1 MTAIIRYGHATTY
14 SLAAQQNSYPLVR
27 SLSIHNSKDDASD
40 NSAKLPPE
48 LRLRLTSDPEIF
60 SPEEWCI
67 DSLAP
72 GQTVILPERP
82 LNISHDFL
90 LKQTEQV
97 KVSMKLVLYANS
109 EPASE
114 LVVEEFAID
123 ILPASFWGGET
134 RQPELLA
141 AFVKPNGIYVE
152 SLVKQVTELL
162 ETAGHGRSA
171 DGYQSHTR
179 EKPYLM
185 AACLWNVIFSQ
196 RLAYV
201 SPPPGFARNG
211 QRVRLPADI
220 STSGM
225 TACLDS
231 SLLFASCL
239 ELMGLN
245 PVIALTEGHAFVGVW
260 LIDDCFPLLTCDDP
274 MDLRKRVDSRDM
286 VLFESTL
293 ITNDSPVTFEETK
306 AAARELINEDK
317 EKDFVFVLDVSQAR
331 AKKIKPLSTIEVR
344 TEEVGGSAPG
354 PLPIPPVPPLP
365 PVRPDEKAIEE
376 TPDTRIDSWQRKLLD
391 LTKRN
396 ALLNLRDNAVA
407 IKLYCPAIGELEDR
421 LAEGKSFKFQA
432 AEESPHN
439 DEERSSEIFRLQ
451 MGKSLHKEFALEQ
464 LSKEI
469 VIANMPRKKLD
480 ANSVNLFRKAKNDL
494 LEGGSNTLYL
504 ALGMLRWKENPED
517 EKSFRAP
524 LILIPAELKRSSAK
538 APVKL
543 KQLEDEAPIFNL
555 TLIEFLDSEYDID
568 LNHFRGELP
577 EDHSGVDVDGIWN
590 TVRHAVSEQPGFE
603 VVEEVALASFSFAKY
618 LMWKDLKDRLSDLK
632 DNLFVK
638 HLVDKPQ
645 EAYHQDTSFI
655 DYQDVDAKI
664 DPKNMFIPL
673 NCDSSQLVAVE
684 ASAKKQ
690 DFVLE
695 GPPGTGKSET
705 IANIICHN
713 LALGRKVLFVA
724 EKMAALN
731 VVYRRME
738 KIGLDHLC
746 LELHSN
752 KANKK
757 AVLEQLRLATSRHS
771 HFSSESWVASTKE
784 LTQRRDHLNK
794 YVTELH
800 KKSDYG
806 LTVRE
811 LITRDIFYKKQHN
824 LSLGWPIGLQ
834 SPPIKSSIDLENI
847 LEIARYAGLAYADI
861 TILNPYEF
869 RAITAT
875 NWSNAWQSQ
884 LIDVLSRYKN
894 LIMITAEA
902 ADALTSEIDVSI
914 DRKSYLSLHQISS
927 LSALVASAQLY
938 PMGYLFQ
945 KDRKAVV
952 ASIQVISEN
961 KRKFDS
967 ALSLIKCGVSP
978 EILEQSPIDDW
989 ISLYEES
996 EKQSRLH
1003 SFFTRFKIN
1012 RAAKKL
1018 GYSKFEDLSV
1028 LMPLKNAQ
1036 LLREQIASSA
1046 DMLISDGIW
1055 TGWDTS
1061 SEWLGEA
1068 AVRAEEAY
1076 SNLSILMNLTN
1087 DPTQILSVMKARL
1100 VDGRDFLDESKL
1112 TNSNNAFA
1120 RLFKSYSEVR
1130 QEAETLGLGFDSEE
1144 ILSATT
1150 TTIEKL
1156 LLQAPKFKI
1165 WCSWQGAKKA
1175 AVDSKLAH
1183 AVEAL
1188 ENGILTPSETESQVL
1203 TAFCRWLAPQLI
1215 DASDILVNF
1224 KSSNH
1229 EQLISEF
1236 RDLDAT
1242 IAANTSKYVAGL
1254 IANRS
1259 PDPFGKDSPKEFSIL
1274 ARELQKKQ
1282 RHKPVRQLFLEMGTR
1297 VLDLTPCMMMSPL
1310 SVAQFLPSS
1319 FKGFDLVVFDEAS
1332 QMTTWDSVG
1341 AIARGQNV
1349 IVVGD
1354 PKQMPPTS
1362 FFSGAVSDDN
1372 PDEEDLES
1380 ILDQALAARLPHLRL
1395 QGHYRSRHETLIAF
1409 SNSKYYENA
1418 LITYPSSDTKESAV
1432 SLHRVQGVYSKGKG
1446 RNNPIEAKA
1455 VVNEITRRLL
1465 DPVLQKKSIGVVTL
1479 NTDQQRTIEDLL
1491 DVARRK
1497 YPQIETFFNS
1507 TDSYDGV
1514 FIKNLESV
1522 QGDERDVI
1530 ILSLGYGPTEPGG
1543 NTMSMNFGPL
1553 NKSGGERRLNV
1564 AITRAT
1570 TEILVF
1576 ASFDSSMIDL
1586 SRSSALAVEHLKH
1599 YLEFAERGPIA
1610 LAEQATADFG
1620 VDQFDSDFEQAVAW
1634 ALRDKGWKVQTQV
1647 GVSKF
1652 RIDMGVIHPDHPG
1665 EYLAGIECDGAT
1677 YHSSPSAR
1685 DRDRVR
1691 HDILERLGWS
1701 LVRLWS
1707 TDYFQDPQY
1716 AINLIHQKLTDLLKL
1731 SRNQHSIGEQFKVS
1745 ETDPHDVNGIEN
1757 IESKEVDKNL
1767 VTLEVGEGSP
1777 MSKDVESQ
1785 TDESELIASPFVS
1798 KYSDKMFFDVSHQQN
1813 LSALAKEI
1821 LERKNGI
1828 TLHELALDIARCHGM
1843 ARQSK
1848 KQRMHLLS
1856 IITSWVG
1863 LVRDGIHR
1871 PVVWYSPNDIT
1882 EEINW
1887 RGLSPWGQVR
1897 DWREIPFPESLGL
1910 ARAALKIAPS
1920 DPVSY
1925 ICDTFK
1931 LKKRHPSTL
1940 NEFESWIKSVSS

>member
-1 MTAIIRYGHATTY
+1 MAATIRYVSSTTF
-14 SLAAQQNSYPLVR
+14 SLAAQQNSYPLIR
-27 SLSIHNSKDDASD
+27 SLVVHNSNDDTSED
-40 NSAKLPPE
+40 SRYLSPD

-60 SPEEWCI
+60 SSEEWSI

-72 GQTVILPERP
+72 GQSVRLPERP

-90 LKQTEQV
+90 FNQTEEV
-97 KVSMKLVLYANS
+97 KVSMKLVLYAIS
-109 EPASE
+109 EPESE
-114 LVVEEFAID
+114 LAIEEFSID
-123 ILPASFWGGET
+123 VLPANFWGGET

-141 AFVKPNGIYVE
+141 AFVKPNGVYVE
-152 SLVKQVTELL
+152 SLVKQVTGLL
-162 ETAGHGRSA
+162 EKQGQGRSA
-171 DGYQSHTR
+171 DGYQSQTR

-185 AACLWNVIFSQ
+185 AAYLWNVIFSQ
-196 RLAYV
+196 RLSYV

-211 QRVRLPADI
+211 QRIRLPADI
-220 STSGM
+220 STSEM
-225 TACLDS
+225 AACLDS

-245 PVIALTEGHAFVGVW
+245 SVIALTEQHAFVGVW

-274 MDLRKRVDSRDM
+274 MDLRKRVDSRDI

-293 ITNDSPVTFEETK
+293 ATNDSPVTFEEAR

-317 EKDFVFVLDVSQAR
+317 EEDFVYLLDVNQAR
-331 AKKIKPLSTIEVR
+331 ARKIKPLSTIEIR
-344 TEEVGGSAPG
+344 PEEAGASTGGEL
-354 PLPIPPVPPLP
+354 PLPELPPLP
-365 PVRPDEKAIEE
+365 PVRKDDQTIEE

-396 ALLNLRDNAVA
+396 ALLNLRENAVA
-407 IKLYCPAIGELEDR
+407 IKIYSPAIGELEDR

-439 DEERSSEIFRLQ
+439 DDQRSSAIFRLQ

-494 LEGGSNTLYL
+494 QEGGSNTLYL

-517 EKSFRAP
+517 DKSYRAP

-543 KQLEDEAPIFNL
+543 KQLQDEAPIFNL
-555 TLIEFLDSEYDID
+555 TLIEFLYSEYDID
-568 LNHFRGELP
+568 LNQFRGELP
-577 EDHSGVDVDGIWN
+577 EDSSGVDVDGIWN
-590 TVRHAVSEQPGFE
+590 TVRHAISEQPGFE
-603 VVEEVALASFSFAKY
+603 VVEEVVLASFSFAKY
-618 LMWKDLKDRLSDLK
+618 LMWKDLKERLGDLK

-638 HLVDKPQ
+638 HLVDNPQ

-655 DYQDVDAKI
+655 EHKDVDTKI
-664 DPKNMFIPL
+664 DPESMFIPL

-757 AVLEQLRLATSRHS
+757 AVLEQLRSATSKQS
-771 HFSSESWVASTKE
+771 SLLSESWVASVTE
-784 LTQRRDHLNK
+784 LKQRRGHLNK

-806 LTVRE
+806 LSVRE
-811 LITRDIFYKKQHN
+811 LIARDVFYKEQHS

-834 SPPIKSSIDLENI
+834 NPPISSSKDLENM
-847 LEIARYAGLAYADI
+847 LEVARYAGLAYADI
-861 TILNPYEF
+861 AFLEHQTFKP
-869 RAITAT
+869 ITAT

-884 LIDVLSRYKN
+884 LIDILDRYKN
-894 LIMITAEA
+894 LILATSEA
-902 ADALTSEIDVSI
+902 ADMLTSEINVAI
-914 DRKSYLSLHQISS
+914 NEKTILSLHQISA
-927 LSALVASAQLY
+927 LSALIGSAQAF
-938 PMGYLFQ
+938 PMSYLFQ
-945 KDRKAVV
+945 KDRKSVV
-952 ASIQVISEN
+952 ASIRIISES

-967 ALSLIKCGVSP
+967 ALKSIECGVSA
-978 EILEQSPIDDW
+978 EILEKSPIDDW
-989 ISLYEES
+989 SLLYEES
-996 EKQSRLH
+996 KKHSRLH
-1003 SFFTRFKIN
+1003 RFFTRFKIN
-1012 RAAKKL
+1012 RAAKKI

-1028 LMPLKNAQ
+1028 LAPLKEAQ
-1036 LLREQIASSA
+1036 LLREQIASYA
-1046 DMLISDGIW
+1046 DRLIADDIW
-1055 TGWDTS
+1055 IGWDTP
-1061 SEWLGEA
+1061 SESLDEA
-1068 AVRAEEAY
+1068 AARAEEAY
-1076 SNLSILMNLTN
+1076 SNLSTAMNLAN
-1087 DPTQILSVMKARL
+1087 DPSEILSVMKVRL

-1112 TNSNNAFA
+1112 VNSNNTFVQ
-1120 RLFKSYSEVR
+1120 LFKSYSEVR
-1130 QEAETLGLGFDSEE
+1130 QEADTLGLGFDSEDL
-1144 ILSATT
+1144 LSVTT
-1150 TTIEKL
+1150 NSIDSL
-1156 LLQAPKFKI
+1156 LIQAPKFKI
-1165 WCSWQGAKKA
+1165 WCSWQGAKKS

-1183 AVEAL
+1183 VVDAL
-1188 ENGILTPSETESQVL
+1188 ENGILSPSETENQVL

-1215 DASDILVNF
+1215 DASDVLVNF

-1236 RDLDAT
+1236 RDLDAA

-1259 PDPFGKDSPKEFSIL
+1259 PDPFGNDSPAEFSIL
-1274 ARELQKKQ
+1274 AREFQKKQ
-1282 RHKPVRQLFLEMGTR
+1282 RHKPVRQLFLEMGNR
-1297 VLDLTPCMMMSPL
+1297 VLDLSPCMMMSPL
-1310 SVAQFLPSS
+1310 SVAQFLPSN

-1341 AIARGQNV
+1341 AIARGENV

-1418 LITYPSSDTKESAV
+1418 LITYPSCDTKESAV

-1455 VVNEITRRLL
+1455 VVDEITRRLL
-1465 DPVLQKKSIGVVTL
+1465 DPVLQEKSIGVVTL

-1491 DVARRK
+1491 DVARRT

-1553 NKSGGERRLNV
+1553 NKTGGERRLNV

-1576 ASFDSSMIDL
+1576 SSFDSSMIDL

-1634 ALRDKGWKVQTQV
+1634 ALREKGWKVQTQV

-1677 YHSSPSAR
+1677 YHGSPSAR

-1691 HDILERLGWS
+1691 HDILERLGWN

-1716 AINLIHQKLTDLLKL
+1716 AINLIDQKLAQLLNISQNQDSIPKL
-1731 SRNQHSIGEQFKVS
+1731 GQIS
-1745 ETDPHDVNGIEN
+1745 EADPYDVNDIKNTEAKKADDNFATSESGEITSMISDIEP
-1757 IESKEVDKNL
+1757 KV
-1767 VTLEVGEGSP
+1767 
-1777 MSKDVESQ
+1777 
-1785 TDESELIASPFVS
+1785 DESESIICPPFPE
-1798 KYSDKMFFDVSHQQN
+1798 YNDKVFFDVSHQQN
-1813 LSALAKEI
+1813 LNSLAKQI
-1821 LERKNGI
+1821 LKRKNGI
-1828 TLHELALDIARCHGM
+1828 TLHELAFDIAKCHGM
-1843 ARQSK
+1843 SRQSK
-1848 KQRMHLLS
+1848 KQRTHLLN
-1856 IITSWVG
+1856 IIKSWVG

-1871 PVVWYSPNDIT
+1871 PVVWYSPKDIA
-1882 EEINW
+1882 EEIPW
-1887 RGLSPWGQVR
+1887 RGIAPWGQNR
-1897 DWREIPFPESLGL
+1897 DWRQIPFPEAIGL
-1910 ARAALKIAPS
+1910 AKAALEKAPD
-1920 DPVSY
+1920 DPVNF
-1925 ICDTFK
+1925 ICDVFE
-1931 LKKRHPSTL
+1931 LKKRHPGTL
-1940 NEFESWIKSVSS
+1940 DEFHSWIKSASL

>member
-1 MTAIIRYGHATTY
+1 MAIVIIRYGHSATF

-27 SLSIHNSKDDASD
+27 SLSVHNPKDDASD
-40 NSAKLPPE
+40 NNTKLPTD
-48 LRLRLTSDPEIF
+48 LRLCLTSDPEIF
-60 SPEEWCI
+60 SPEEWSI

-72 GQTVILPERP
+72 GQTVTLPERP

-90 LKQTEQV
+90 FKQTEQV
-97 KVSMKLVLYANS
+97 KVSMKLVLCASS
-109 EPASE
+109 EPESE
-114 LVVEEFAID
+114 LAVEEFTID
-123 ILPASFWGGET
+123 VLPANFWGGET

-152 SLVKQVTELL
+152 SLVKQVTQLL
-162 ETAGHGRSA
+162 ESQGYGRSA
-171 DGYQSHTR
+171 DGYQSQTR

-293 ITNDSPVTFEETK
+293 ATNDSPVTFEETK
-306 AAARELINEDK
+306 AAARELISEDK

-331 AKKIKPLSTIEVR
+331 ARKIKPLSTIEVR
-344 TEEVGGSAPG
+344 PEEIGGSVPG
-354 PLPIPPVPPLP
+354 VLPPPTLPPLP
-365 PVRPDEKAIEE
+365 PVRKDEQAIEE

-421 LAEGKSFKFQA
+421 LAGGKTFKFQA

-439 DEERSSEIFRLQ
+439 DEERSSTIFRLQ
-451 MGKSLHKEFALEQ
+451 MGKDLHKEFALEQ

-494 LEGGSNTLYL
+494 QEGGSNTLYL

-538 APVKL
+538 APVRL
-543 KQLEDEAPIFNL
+543 KQLDDESPIFNL
-555 TLIEFLDSEYDID
+555 TLIEFLYSEYDID
-568 LNHFRGELP
+568 LNQFRGELP

-638 HLVDKPQ
+638 HLVDNPQ
-645 EAYHQDTSFI
+645 EAYHQETNFI
-655 DYQDVDAKI
+655 DCKDVDSKI
-664 DPKNMFIPL
+664 DPENIFIPL

-684 ASAKKQ
+684 ASTKKQ

-738 KIGLDHLC
+738 KIDLDHLC

-757 AVLEQLRLATSRHS
+757 AVLEQLRLATSRRAK
-771 HFSSESWVASTKE
+771 FSSERWAASATE
-784 LTQRRDHLNK
+784 LKQRRDHLNK
-794 YVTELH
+794 YVMELH
-800 KKSDYG
+800 EKTDFG
-806 LTVRE
+806 LTVRQV
-811 LITRDIFYKKQHN
+811 ITRDVFYKGQHN
-824 LSLGWPIGLQ
+824 LSLEWPIGLQ
-834 SPPIKSSIDLENI
+834 SAPIKSSADLEKM
-847 LEIARYAGLAYADI
+847 LEMARYAGLAYSDI
-861 TILNPYEF
+861 AFLDF
-869 RAITAT
+869 GVFKSITTT

-884 LIDVLSRYKN
+884 LIDVLVRYKQ
-894 LIMITAEA
+894 LILSSDEA
-902 ADALTSEIDVSI
+902 ADRLCSEINVSI
-914 DRKSYLSLHQISS
+914 DKQTYLSLQQISA
-927 LSALVASAQLY
+927 LSELIASAQMYPMSYLFTKDRKALVAS
-938 PMGYLFQ
+938 
-945 KDRKAVV
+945 
-952 ASIQVISEN
+952 ISVLGEN

-967 ALSLIKCGVSP
+967 AVSVIGSGVSP
-978 EILEQSPIDDW
+978 DILEKTPIDEW
-989 ISLYEES
+989 LLLAHEAE
-996 EKQSRLH
+996 QSSRVH
-1003 SFFTRFKIN
+1003 SFFARLKIN

-1018 GYSKFEDLSV
+1018 GYAKFKDLSILV
-1028 LMPLKNAQ
+1028 NLKRAK
-1036 LLREQIASSA
+1036 LLLEEIAPSA
-1046 DMLISDGIW
+1046 DKLIEDGIW
-1055 TGWDTS
+1055 GGWGTS
-1061 SEWLGEA
+1061 SQILGEA

-1076 SNLSILMNLTN
+1076 LNLSTLMSLTN
-1087 DPTQILSVMKARL
+1087 DSGQILTVLKAKL
-1100 VDGRDFLDESKL
+1100 VDGRDFLDESSL
-1112 TNSNNAFA
+1112 TSLNDSFV
-1120 RLFKSYSEVR
+1120 RLFKSYSEIR
-1130 QEAETLGLGFDSEE
+1130 KEAKTLGLGFDSEE
-1144 ILSATT
+1144 TLSD
-1150 TTIEKL
+1150 TIKSIENL
-1156 LLQAPKFKI
+1156 IVQAPKFKI
-1165 WCSWQGAKKA
+1165 WCAWQGAKKA
-1175 AVDSKLAH
+1175 AITSKLGCAIQ
-1183 AVEAL
+1183 AL
-1188 ENGILTPSETESQVL
+1188 ENGILTPSETEDQVL

-1215 DASDILVNF
+1215 DASDVLVNF

-1236 RDLDAT
+1236 RELDAA
-1242 IAANTSKYVAGL
+1242 IAANTSQYVASS

-1282 RHKPVRQLFLEMGTR
+1282 RHKPVRQLFLEMGNR
-1297 VLDLTPCMMMSPL
+1297 VLDLCPCMMMSPL
-1310 SVAQFLPSS
+1310 SVAQFLPSN

-1418 LITYPSSDTKESAV
+1418 LITYPSCDTKESAV
-1432 SLHRVQGVYSKGKG
+1432 TLHRVQGVYSKGKG

-1455 VVNEITRRLL
+1455 VVDEITRRLR
-1465 DPVLQKKSIGVVTL
+1465 DPELQDKTIGVVTL

-1497 YPQIETFFNS
+1497 YPQIEKFFNS

-1530 ILSLGYGPTEPGG
+1530 ILSLGYGPTEAGG
-1543 NTMSMNFGPL
+1543 KTMSMNFGPL

-1677 YHSSPSAR
+1677 YHGSPSAR

-1701 LVRLWS
+1701 LIRLWS

-1716 AINLIHQKLTDLLKL
+1716 SINLINQKLTQLLDN
-1731 SRNQHSIGEQFKVS
+1731 SRDQKTTCDAEP
-1745 ETDPHDVNGIEN
+1745 TDSGHTEN
-1757 IESKEVDKNL
+1757 IKAKEVDNHFA
-1767 VTLEVGEGSP
+1767 TLASDVSAITSNDADSEINGSKP
-1777 MSKDVESQ
+1777 ILRPLNE
-1785 TDESELIASPFVS
+1785 
-1798 KYSDKMFFDVSHQQN
+1798 KYSDKIFFDVSHKQN
-1813 LSALAKEI
+1813 LNALAKQI

-1828 TLHELALDIARCHGM
+1828 TLHELALDIARYHGM
-1843 ARQSK
+1843 SRQSK

-1856 IITSWVG
+1856 IIKPWAG
-1863 LVRDGIHR
+1863 LVRDGDHR
-1871 PVVWYSPNDIT
+1871 PVIWLSPANVVD
-1882 EEINW
+1882 EIPW
-1887 RGLSPWGQVR
+1887 RGLAPWGESR
-1897 DWREIPFPESLGL
+1897 DWRELPFPESRGL
-1910 ARAALKIAPS
+1910 ARLALEKAPD

-1925 ICDTFK
+1925 ICDVFE

-1940 NEFESWIKSVSS
+1940 DEFKRWIKSLS

>member
-1 MTAIIRYGHATTY
+1 MATAIIRYGHSTTF
-14 SLAAQQNSYPLVR
+14 SLAAQQNSYPLIR
-27 SLSIHNSKDDASD
+27 SLSVHNSKDDTNEDSPNLPSD
-40 NSAKLPPE
+40 
-48 LRLRLTSDPEIF
+48 LRLYLTSDPEIF
-60 SPEEWCI
+60 SPEEWSI

-72 GQTVILPERP
+72 GQTVKLPDRP

-90 LKQTEQV
+90 FKQTEQV
-97 KVSMKLVLYANS
+97 KVSMKLVLCASS
-109 EPASE
+109 EPESE
-114 LVVEEFAID
+114 IAVEEFTID
-123 ILPASFWGGET
+123 VLPANFWGGET

-141 AFVKPNGIYVE
+141 AFVKPNGVYVE

-162 ETAGHGRSA
+162 ERQGYGRSA
-171 DGYQSHTR
+171 DGYQSQTR

-211 QRVRLPADI
+211 QRIRLPADI

-225 TACLDS
+225 AACLDS

-293 ITNDSPVTFEETK
+293 ATNDSPVTFEETK
-306 AAARELINEDK
+306 AAARELISEDK

-331 AKKIKPLSTIEVR
+331 ARKIKPLSTIEVR
-344 TEEVGGSAPG
+344 PEEIGGSVPG
-354 PLPIPPVPPLP
+354 VLPPPTLPPLP
-365 PVRPDEKAIEE
+365 PVRKDEQAIEE

-439 DEERSSEIFRLQ
+439 DEERSSTIFRLQ
-451 MGKSLHKEFALEQ
+451 MGKDLHKEFALEQ

-494 LEGGSNTLYL
+494 QEGGSNTLYL

-543 KQLEDEAPIFNL
+543 KQLDDESPIFNL
-555 TLIEFLDSEYDID
+555 TLIEFLYSEYDID
-568 LNHFRGELP
+568 LNQFRGELP

-638 HLVDKPQ
+638 HLVDNPQ
-645 EAYHQDTSFI
+645 EAYHQKTNFI
-655 DYQDVDAKI
+655 DCKDVDTKI
-664 DPKNMFIPL
+664 DPENMFIPL

-684 ASAKKQ
+684 ASTKKQ

-757 AVLEQLRLATSRHS
+757 AVLEQLRLATSRRAE
-771 HFSSESWVASTKE
+771 FSSDRWAASATE
-784 LTQRRDHLNK
+784 LKQRRDHLNN

-800 KKSDYG
+800 KKTDYG
-806 LTVRE
+806 LTVRQV
-811 LITRDIFYKKQHN
+811 ITRDVFYKGQHS
-824 LSLGWPIGLQ
+824 LSLEWPIGLQ
-834 SPPIKSSIDLENI
+834 SAPIKSSVDLGKM
-847 LEIARYAGLAYADI
+847 LETARYAGLAYSDI
-861 TILNPYEF
+861 AFLDF
-869 RAITAT
+869 GVFKSITTT

-884 LIDVLSRYKN
+884 LIDVLARYKQ
-894 LIMITAEA
+894 LILSSDEA
-902 ADALTSEIDVSI
+902 ADRLSSEINVSI
-914 DRKSYLSLHQISS
+914 DKKTYLSLHQISA
-927 LSALVASAQLY
+927 LSELITSAQMHPMSYLFKKDRKALVASISVL
-938 PMGYLFQ
+938 
-945 KDRKAVV
+945 
-952 ASIQVISEN
+952 SEN

-967 ALSLIKCGVSP
+967 ALSVIDSGVSP
-978 EILEQSPIDDW
+978 EILEKTPIDEW
-989 ISLYEES
+989 LLLAQEA
-996 EKQSRLH
+996 EKSSRVH
-1003 SFFTRFKIN
+1003 SFFTRLKIN

-1018 GYSKFEDLSV
+1018 GYSKFKDLSV
-1028 LMPLKNAQ
+1028 LVQLKRAQ
-1036 LLREQIASSA
+1036 LLLEQIAPSA
-1046 DMLISDGIW
+1046 VKLIEDGIW
-1055 TGWDTS
+1055 AGWGTS
-1061 SEWLGEA
+1061 SQTLGEA
-1068 AVRAEEAY
+1068 AVRAQEAY
-1076 SNLSILMNLTN
+1076 LNLSTLMNLTN
-1087 DPTQILSVMKARL
+1087 DASQILTALKAKL
-1100 VDGRDFLDESKL
+1100 VDGRDFLDESNL
-1112 TNSNNAFA
+1112 TNSNDSFV
-1120 RLFKSYSEVR
+1120 RLFKSYSEIR
-1130 QEAETLGLGFDSEE
+1130 KEAETLGLGFDSEE
-1144 ILSATT
+1144 TLSD
-1150 TTIEKL
+1150 TIKSIENL
-1156 LLQAPKFKI
+1156 IVQAPKFKI
-1165 WCSWQGAKKA
+1165 WCAWQGAKKA
-1175 AVDSKLAH
+1175 AVTSKLAC
-1183 AVEAL
+1183 AVQAL
-1188 ENGILTPSETESQVL
+1188 ENGILTPSETEEQVL
-1203 TAFCRWLAPQLI
+1203 TAFCKWLAPQLI
-1215 DASDILVNF
+1215 DASDVLVNF

-1236 RDLDAT
+1236 RDLDAA
-1242 IAANTSKYVAGL
+1242 IAANTSQYVASS

-1282 RHKPVRQLFLEMGTR
+1282 RHKPVRQLFLEMGNR
-1297 VLDLTPCMMMSPL
+1297 VLDLCPCMMMSPL
-1310 SVAQFLPSS
+1310 SVAQFLPSN

-1418 LITYPSSDTKESAV
+1418 LITYPSCDTKESAV

-1455 VVNEITRRLL
+1455 VVDEITRRLL
-1465 DPVLQKKSIGVVTL
+1465 DPESQNKTIGVVTL

-1491 DVARRK
+1491 DAARRK

-1507 TDSYDGV
+1507 TESYDGV

-1522 QGDERDVI
+1522 QGDERDII

-1543 NTMSMNFGPL
+1543 KTMSMNFGPL

-1652 RIDMGVIHPDHPG
+1652 RIDLGVIHPDHPG

-1677 YHSSPSAR
+1677 YHGSPSAR

-1716 AINLIHQKLTDLLKL
+1716 SINLIDQKLRQLLDNSRDENSTYEADPTDADYTE
-1731 SRNQHSIGEQFKVS
+1731 NT
-1745 ETDPHDVNGIEN
+1745 ET
-1757 IESKEVDKNL
+1757 KEVGNHFTASATH
-1767 VTLEVGEGSP
+1767 VTPV
-1777 MSKDVESQ
+1777 MSNAADPKIDEAESAV
-1785 TDESELIASPFVS
+1785 TPPNE
-1798 KYSDKMFFDVSHQQN
+1798 KYSDKVFFDVTHKQN
-1813 LSALAKEI
+1813 LNALAKNI

-1828 TLHELALDIARCHGM
+1828 TLHELALDIARHHGM
-1843 ARQSK
+1843 SRQSK
-1848 KQRMHLLS
+1848 KQRTHLLS
-1856 IITSWVG
+1856 IIKPWAG
-1863 LVRDGIHR
+1863 LVRDGDHR
-1871 PVVWYSPNDIT
+1871 PVVWHSPANVVD
-1882 EEINW
+1882 EIPW
-1887 RGLSPWGQVR
+1887 RGLAPWGESR
-1897 DWREIPFPESLGL
+1897 DWRDLPFQESRGL
-1910 ARAALKIAPS
+1910 ARLALDKAPD

-1925 ICDTFK
+1925 ICDVFG
-1931 LKKRHPSTL
+1931 LKKRHSSTL
-1940 NEFESWIKSVSS
+1940 EEFESWIKACS